1 MRKVRSFRWWLK
13 NAWEKSRSN
22 SLSRSTEDQFFYV
35 FTGKHPKINWYPT
48 RHNDLLIICLRFS
61 PERLIMH
68 YWKMP
73 ANAAIFLSYIKNVA
87 VKHVFSHPDVEQ
99 LELQGYRVIS
109 GLLEIYRPLLN
120 LPLSDFTELVEKER
134 VKRFPIETRLFH
146 KLSTRHRLA
155 YVEAVS
161 KLPSD
166 SPEFPLWEYYYR
178 CRLLQDY
185 ISGMTDL
192 YAWDEYRRLMA
203 VEQ

>member
-1 MRKVRSFRWWLK
+1 MEDASECSDSLK
-13 NAWEKSRSN
+13 
-22 SLSRSTEDQFFYV
+22 LY
-35 FTGKHPKINWYPT
+35 
-48 RHNDLLIICLRFS
+48 
-61 PERLIMH
+61 
-68 YWKMP
+68 
-73 ANAAIFLSYIKNVA
+73 KNVA

-109 GLLEIYRPLLN
+109 GLLEIYRPLLSSS
-120 LPLSDFTELVEKER
+120 LSDFTELVEKER
-134 VKRFPIETRLFH
+134 VKRFPIESRH
-146 KLSTRHRLA
+146 STNSRRAIGWPMSSCH
-155 YVEAVS
+155 

-185 ISGMTDL
+185 ISGMIDL

>member
-1 MRKVRSFRWWLK
+1 MPQIYEGSFNHAL
-13 NAWEKSRSN
+13 
-22 SLSRSTEDQFFYV
+22 LEDASSFSQ
-35 FTGKHPKINWYPT
+35 
-48 RHNDLLIICLRFS
+48 LLGV
-61 PERLIMH
+61 
-68 YWKMP
+68 Y
-73 ANAAIFLSYIKNVA
+73 KNVA

-109 GLLEIYRPLLN
+109 GLLEIYQPLLKMSQ
-120 LPLSDFTELVEKER
+120 SDFTELVDNER
-134 VKRFPIETRLFH
+134 VKRFPIESRLFQ

-161 KLPSD
+161 KISTECAEYSVL
-166 SPEFPLWEYYYR
+166 EYYYR
-178 CRLLQDY
+178 CRLIQDY

>member
-1 MRKVRSFRWWLK
+1 M
-13 NAWEKSRSN
+13 
-22 SLSRSTEDQFFYV
+22 
-35 FTGKHPKINWYPT
+35 
-48 RHNDLLIICLRFS
+48 
-61 PERLIMH
+61 
-68 YWKMP
+68 
-73 ANAAIFLSYIKNVA
+73 
-87 VKHVFSHPDVEQ
+87 FSHPDVEQ

-134 VKRFPIETRLFH
+134 VKRFLLKRAYSTN
-146 KLSTRHRLA
+146 STRHRLA

>member
-1 MRKVRSFRWWLK
+1 MYLRVNTLNKLVPYAAQRFIDNLPAIFAGTF
-13 NAWEKSRSN
+13 NHA
-22 SLSRSTEDQFFYV
+22 LLEDASECS
-35 FTGKHPKINWYPT
+35 
-48 RHNDLLIICLRFS
+48 DLLKL
-61 PERLIMH
+61 
-68 YWKMP
+68 Y
-73 ANAAIFLSYIKNVA
+73 KNVA

-134 VKRFPIETRLFH
+134 VKRFPIRARLFH